1 MTSWNLSL
9 ISIALLG
16 QSSASQSHFSVALEQ
31 FWPRDET
38 KVHRRHYQ
46 SRWPEKDMTL
56 EHIAMIIAAHF
67 IVLII
72 LWAPL
77 LDFIGPP
84 CVRFLQ
90 RRREQKASNEATFA
104 VELPNALPE

>member
-1 MTSWNLSL
+1 MKRRC
-9 ISIALLG
+9 IA
-16 QSSASQSHFSVALEQ
+16 S
-31 FWPRDET
+31 
-38 KVHRRHYQ
+38 HYQ
-46 SRWPEKDMTL
+46 SRRPEKDMTL
-56 EHIAMIIAAHF
+56 EHIAMLIAALI

-90 RRREQKASNEATFA
+90 RRREQKAPNEVTFS
-104 VELPNALPE
+104 VELPNASPE

>member
-1 MTSWNLSL
+1 MT
-9 ISIALLG
+9 
-16 QSSASQSHFSVALEQ
+16 
-31 FWPRDET
+31 R
-38 KVHRRHYQ
+38 
-46 SRWPEKDMTL
+46 
-56 EHIAMIIAAHF
+56 EHIAMIIAAPI

-84 CVRFLQ
+84 WRFLQ
-90 RRREQKASNEATFA
+90 RRREQKASNEVTFS